1 MVHGWTSSR
10 REPMSNAG
18 YLLDA
23 GYNVLV
29 FDLRGHGQSAGPIAM
44 LGYSMGGALAIET
57 GARGR
62 SRLRGDRGQRLWQ
75 PGRRLPGGVPACDGP
90 AGGALRAP
98 PGRDWVGRPGHT
110 LGAVRPVVDAS
121 RLHKP
126 LLAIV
131 GTADKVVP
139 PSEGFDLFRAAPG
152 PKQLLVVPGAGHVDG
167 YRVDKALYEQTV
179 LSFLARTIG

>member
-10 REPMSNAG
+10 REPMSKAG

-29 FDLRGHGQSAGPIAM
+29 FDLRGHGQSAGRIAL
-44 LGYSMGGALAIET
+44 LGYSIGGALAIET
-57 GARGR
+57 GARDAAVSAVIEDSGFGSLDNVFR
-62 SRLRGDRGQRLWQ
+62 AGFERVTDLPAVPFGLPLVAIGQ
-75 PGRRLPGGVPACDGP
+75 VD
-90 AGGALRAP
+90 
-98 PGRDWVGRPGHT
+98 
-110 LGAVRPVVDAS
+110 LGIQLAAVRPVVDAS

-152 PKQLLVVPGAGHVDG
+152 LKQLLVVPGAGHVDG

-179 LSFLARTIG
+179 LSFLARTIS